1 MANSLNNL
9 AILYYNQG
17 QLAQADPLFK
27 RSLAI
32 YEEALRPDHPKVI
45 SSLKNLAI
53 LYRKTGRIKKAK
65 VLEDKVAAPQH
76 NGFIPE
82 NETTK

>member
-1 MANSLNNL
+1 V
-9 AILYYNQG
+9 
-17 QLAQADPLFK
+17 QAEPLFK

-32 YEEALRPDHPKVI
+32 YEDALRPDHPKVI
-45 SSLKNLAI
+45 ASLKNLAI

-65 VLEDKVAAPQH
+65 ALEDKLAASH
-76 NGFIPE
+76 HSGFSPE